1 MTPTKALLLSILLL
15 AISCSDDTVQPKEEV
30 LFTDYMPIDS
40 IKQWDYQYFGIEN
53 NGTELHSPYGFETD
67 TTADSSIYL
76 GRKAVLIGSNTIIL
90 GQKIFDDFYYS
101 IDSNEI
107 AISDIK
113 LQVHDSLTLTRKEW
127 TTLYDNYKGSW
138 MNKTIS
144 FNDSVIG
151 NSSYNGYISFDGS
164 QRGDTRVEFEG
175 KQIKAFSSII
185 TINYNLV
192 RMQDTLSQ
200 IKIKEDYLYT
210 FAKDIGIIHVK
221 YLKYNDTILMGGY
234 QKILTKYKLK

>member
-1 MTPTKALLLSILLL
+1 MTLTKALLFSILLL

-40 IKQWDYQYFGIEN
+40 IKQWDYQYFGVES

-76 GRKAVLIGSNTIIL
+76 GRKAILIKRNTIIL
-90 GQKIFDDFYYS
+90 GQKIVDEFYYS

-107 AISDIK
+107 AISGLN
-113 LQVHDSLTLTRKEW
+113 LQVHDSLTLIRNEW

-138 MNKTIS
+138 MNKTIP

-151 NSSYNGYISFDGS
+151 NSSYKGYISFEGA
-164 QRGDTRVEFEG
+164 QRGGTRVEFEG
-175 KQIKAFSSII
+175 KQIKAFSSIL
-185 TINYNLV
+185 TINYNLE
-192 RMQDTLSQ
+192 RRQDTVSQ
-200 IKIKEDYLYT
+200 IKIKEDYIYT

-234 QKILTKYKLK
+234 QKVLTKYKLK